1 MTTEVPQVFIIEDDE
16 NIAAIFKAAIDQ
28 AGLTSEIISDG
39 QTALEHLV
47 NETPNAILLDL
58 HLPFVSGQEI
68 LTYIRATE
76 RLAKTRVVVVSADVF
91 KVEQLQKEGY
101 ETLLKPV
108 GFRQMYALAVQLKN
122 SFLEPPEYYR

>member
-101 ETLLKPV
+101 ETLLKPI
-108 GFRQMYALAVQLKN
+108 GFRQMYALAVQLKD
-122 SFLEPPEYYR
+122 SARDMGE